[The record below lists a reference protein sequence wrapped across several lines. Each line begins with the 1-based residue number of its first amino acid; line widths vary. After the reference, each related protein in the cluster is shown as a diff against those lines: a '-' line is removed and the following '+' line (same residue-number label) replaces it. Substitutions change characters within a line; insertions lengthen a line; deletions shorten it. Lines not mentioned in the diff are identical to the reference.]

1 MTAVTA
7 VVAEAEAEAGSV
19 VVVGGEGS
27 GANGSE
33 IGASEGTEESAAK
46 ESVFHQRQSKRERRK
61 GQEIDQ
67 TPRGH
72 RKTLRT
78 SLTGGVQ
85 KQGLLTLSQKVYRCP
100 GGGSV

>member
-7 VVAEAEAEAGSV
+7 VVVEAEAEAVSV

-33 IGASEGTEESAAK
+33 IGASEGTEESAAR

-67 TPRGH
+67 TPKGH
-72 RKTLRT
+72 RKTAVDISHRR
-78 SLTGGVQ
+78 S
-85 KQGLLTLSQKVYRCP
+85 
-100 GGGSV
+100 